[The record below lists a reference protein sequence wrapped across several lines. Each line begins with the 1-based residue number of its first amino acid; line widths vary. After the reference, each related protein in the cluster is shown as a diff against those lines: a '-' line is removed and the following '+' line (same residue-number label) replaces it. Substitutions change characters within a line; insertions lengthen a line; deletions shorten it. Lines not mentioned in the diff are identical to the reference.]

1 MKNKFNTSLLS
12 CLFLA
17 AGFGLST
24 GCGETGSQ
32 NQITGIPMIEK
43 QITFSART
51 HSLDN
56 NDNFSPD
63 GRFLCYDTR
72 GTIYNENLANS
83 KSIEKVEIET
93 GRETVLWD
101 PPSVTGE
108 EAAPGVA
115 AASYHPFEN
124 KVIFIHGPD
133 LDEVDKRGYYSI
145 RNRTAVEVDGEGNKT
160 SLKVDMRD
168 ISNEVT
174 TPGAHRGGTH
184 RHEYS
189 RNGNRIGFTYD
200 DFIIQDYDRTI
211 GFLQPDENTPPGYT
225 NYFAIILKP
234 ARNGKSE
241 AGEIE
246 KAYGDS
252 WVGAGGRMRAFI
264 GKVRA
269 LNGKDYENDLFVADI
284 PADIDITT
292 SRSGTQDQYPEPPE
306 GIAIRRLTYG
316 MNVNG
321 IVRGSAD
328 GRQIAFASPD
338 GDGINQVFIRK
349 ADGSDKQAKQL
360 THLNS
365 PVSSIRWH
373 PTGEW
378 VFCISDG
385 DVIASYVGTRLRSG
399 KTIRL
404 SNVRLERDQ
413 LVVSPDGNLLAYI
426 IPVPTKDTSGNIIK
440 DAKGN
445 DFRQIFIMELDWE
458 RINAGM

>member
-1 MKNKFNTSLLS
+1 
-12 CLFLA
+12 
-17 AGFGLST
+17 
-24 GCGETGSQ
+24 
-32 NQITGIPMIEK
+32 MIEK